1 MVRPFCQYSSLP
13 RHALESANEIRHW
26 TFYFMLIWTATALAA
41 MTLFVPETYRPVLLR
56 RRVKKLR
63 RDTGD
68 DRYHIVG
75 GLVPKKSVPATI
87 LWSLR
92 RPIEMLLFEP
102 MCLNLCL
109 HSSLLLG
116 ILYLFFGAFPLIFTT
131 NHGFNLWQV
140 GLTFL
145 GLAVGILFGI
155 STTPYWQRDYEQ
167 MVHKQDTKTDQKG
180 QPEPEFRLPQVMLG
194 SVLVTVGLFWF
205 AFTTYSSVH
214 WIVPIIASGVFGMGY
229 CISLSN

>member
-1 MVRPFCQYSSLP
+1 
-13 RHALESANEIRHW
+13 
-26 TFYFMLIWTATALAA
+26 
-41 MTLFVPETYRPVLLR
+41 
-56 RRVKKLR
+56 
-63 RDTGD
+63 
-68 DRYHIVG
+68 
-75 GLVPKKSVPATI
+75 
-87 LWSLR
+87 
-92 RPIEMLLFEP
+92 MLLFEP